1 MEITNTSPQNYLLI
15 CEIGPIYDFVR
26 QSRKTVDFW
35 GASFL
40 FSYFM
45 SEVARDIKD
54 NGGAI
59 FLPHLDNNPMRA
71 GSGTITC
78 GSIPDQIYATFT
90 DTDRQRSNIEN
101 RLKTVLEDVIK
112 AIAPKVEAV
121 AVAVAGHKG
130 RRHDALFPGE
140 VKNFFQ
146 FFYIIHEIN
155 GIEPTFDEFVE
166 AERKIRMRYAI
177 RPFRQITGNDSIAK
191 WEKCSLCGDRKRIY
205 SIVVDKGAGLYHEEH
220 ICSVCLLKR
229 FLPEAVTSIFS
240 GAAKIKEPQYKS
252 TSDIALSPIKACI
265 ATADDEIKNSYKTFI
280 NACEQASEEKDS
292 EGRFFYDQVLRK
304 KFAEKF
310 AAWKKK
316 IGEKYPEDTK
326 LNWLNRPF
334 YSIVYM
340 DGDNM
345 GDILKANRDKF
356 PPYIKDVSKVISDFS
371 NAVDAIVSKHHGQL
385 IFAGGEDIIFVIHPE
400 YLLCCIKE
408 LNETYNKYFADNDHK
423 YFADN
428 DHTKSMAE
436 KFTLSAGAMIC
447 YHKYPLSEAIHRAGV
462 MLKDHAKKRK
472 GKDATAISLIKGHT
486 EALQFT
492 FSNKSLGNLKRLKEC
507 LLRSE
512 ISRTTPYRI
521 AENKE
526 LFAFLTDTVLRKNYL
541 YTVIAGTRNPEKIN
555 PNIEEIVNLLM
566 SFGDAETMIDALLFA
581 RFMLG
586 DR

>member
-371 NAVDAIVSKHHGQL
+371 NAVDAIVSRHHGQL

-492 FSNKSLGNLKRLKEC
+492 FSNKSLGNLK
-507 LLRSE
+507 
-512 ISRTTPYRI
+512 
-521 AENKE
+521 
-526 LFAFLTDTVLRKNYL
+526 
-541 YTVIAGTRNPEKIN
+541 
-555 PNIEEIVNLLM
+555 
-566 SFGDAETMIDALLFA
+566 
-581 RFMLG
+581 
-586 DR
+586 

>member
-15 CEIGPIYDFVR
+15 CEIGPICDFVR

-59 FLPHLDNNPMRA
+59 FLPHLDNNPMCT

-78 GSIPDQIYATFT
+78 GSVPDQIYATFT
-90 DTDRQRSNIEN
+90 DSQRSNIEN

-121 AVAVAGHKG
+121 VGQKG
-130 RRHDALFPGE
+130 TLHDALFPGE

-205 SIVVDKGAGLYHEEH
+205 SIVVDKDAGLYHEEEH

-229 FLPEAVTSIFS
+229 FLPKAVTSIFS

-310 AAWKKK
+310 DAWKKK

-400 YLLCCIKE
+400 YLLGCIKE
-408 LNETYNKYFADNDHK
+408 LNETYNKYFADNDH
-423 YFADN
+423 
-428 DHTKSMAE
+428 TKSMVE

-492 FSNKSLGNLKRLKEC
+492 FSNKSLGNLKKLKEC
-507 LLRSE
+507 LLQSK

-526 LFAFLTDTVLRKNYL
+526 LFAFIPDTVLRANYL
-541 YTVIAGTRNPEKIN
+541 YTIIDGTRNPEKEKPDIK
-555 PNIEEIVNLLM
+555 EIVRLLV
-566 SFGDAETMIDALLFA
+566 SFDDTETMIDALLFA
-581 RFMLG
+581 RFLSG

>member
-121 AVAVAGHKG
+121 AGHKG

-205 SIVVDKGAGLYHEEH
+205 SIVVDKDAGLYHEEH

-229 FLPEAVTSIFS
+229 FLPKAVTSIFS

-356 PPYIKDVSKVISDFS
+356 PSYIKDVSKVISDFS
-371 NAVDAIVSKHHGQL
+371 NAVDAIVSRHHGQL

-507 LLRSE
+507 LLQSD
-512 ISRTTPYRI
+512 ISRATPYRI

-526 LFAFLTDTVLRKNYL
+526 LFAFIPDTVLRANYL
-541 YTVIAGTRNPEKIN
+541 YTIIDGTRNPEKIN

>member
-1 MEITNTSPQNYLLI
+1 MKYYLLI
-15 CEIGPIYDFVR
+15 CEIGPICDFVR
-26 QSRKTVDFW
+26 KSRKTVDFW

-59 FLPHLDNNPMRA
+59 FLPHLDNNSMRA

-78 GSIPDQIYATFT
+78 GSVPDQIYATFT
-90 DTDRQRSNIEN
+90 DADRQRSNIEN

-121 AVAVAGHKG
+121 AVAGQKG
-130 RRHDALFPGE
+130 TLHDALFPGE

-177 RPFRQITGNDSIAK
+177 RPFRQITGNDGIAK

-205 SIVVDKGAGLYHEEH
+205 SIVVDKDAGLYHEEH

-265 ATADDEIKNSYKTFI
+265 ATADDEIKNSYKTLI

-304 KFAEKF
+304 KF

-356 PPYIKDVSKVISDFS
+356 PSYIKDVSKVISDFS

-400 YLLCCIKE
+400 YLLGCIKE
-408 LNETYNKYFADNDHK
+408 LNETYNQ

-462 MLKDHAKKRK
+462 MLKDHAKKRQ

-492 FSNKSLGNLKRLKEC
+492 FSNKSLGNLKKLKEC
-507 LLRSE
+507 LLQSE

-526 LFAFLTDTVLRKNYL
+526 LFAFVPDTVLRANYL
-541 YTVIAGTRNPEKIN
+541 YTIIDGTRNPEKEKPDIK
-555 PNIEEIVNLLM
+555 EIVRLLV
-566 SFGDAETMIDALLFA
+566 SFDDTETMIDALLFA
-581 RFMLG
+581 RFLSG